1 MNRKT
6 FVSGEGARGA
16 GKTSTLNVLLQEST
30 VPTAVNRVAPHIP
43 TEHLILIDTHKA
55 TSPFHKRALE
65 IHKEWEEAV
74 NSPGEKAENLS
85 WKKFELG
92 ILQLRYESDSYHD
105 ATNKAEQ
112 IFLDRDLDTA
122 VVYSAA
128 EIILSNPQKY
138 ESVRSHIALLYN
150 LWQKVYVVCQT
161 NDWDVS
167 TFPHL
172 TAEKDMLHL
181 VDFLKQQPLRDI
193 PSDTFYFFTK
203 DKTESLKRSHN
214 LRIDTALEYNLTVV
228 QQATQDIIQP
238 LYLYSFLI
246 RKQLFPEARV
256 HYLSSDAHNIEE
268 LAKLV
273 KLHIKTT
280 TLEVPGAEHI
290 PVKLRIPFDKEHQLP
305 SSIEALSQL
314 IFESTVGSTFPSKR
328 EVHINGES
336 NCVYNNKALYEYAS
350 LLGLGQIEFVQIQ
363 QEAYSQTCPVHWACI
378 EWLTPQRETARIVD
392 LTPFRTK
399 PYISQPCHVTF
410 NGSTYQL
417 TSLTQQPIEFTE
429 VKKEDSLI
437 PERAMEF
444 AYNVEYTFQEESL
457 QALTR
462 EGYELLGQSTN
473 ESQSIFLTIRL
484 GRLLQKQEHVSEAV
498 ELLERAALAFPQNL
512 ILAREIAKYVID
524 GHIKP
529 VPPHFHTYLS
539 EANQIFERTTRTMRE
554 QAVEETEINAYYEY
568 RKFIPHALKLSS
580 TVNES

>member
-1 MNRKT
+1 MNRKI

-30 VPTAVNRVAPHIP
+30 TPTAVNRVAPNIP
-43 TEHLILIDTHKA
+43 TEHLLLIDTHKA

-65 IHKEWEEAV
+65 IHKQWEEAV
-74 NSPGEKAENLS
+74 KTPGEGAERLS

-105 ATNKAEQ
+105 ATSKAEQ
-112 IFLDRDLDTA
+112 IFLDRDIDTA

-128 EIILSNPQKY
+128 EIILSNPHKY
-138 ESVRSHIALLYN
+138 DSVRSHIALLHN
-150 LWQKVYVVCQT
+150 LWQKVYSVCQT

-172 TAEKDMLHL
+172 DTEDDVLSL

-193 PSDTFYFFTK
+193 PTNTFYFFTK
-203 DKTESLKRSHN
+203 DKTESLKRSHT

-246 RKQLFPEARV
+246 RKQLFPEAQV
-256 HYLSSDAHNIEE
+256 HYLSSDAHNIKE
-268 LAKLV
+268 LANLV
-273 KLHIKTT
+273 KLHVNTT
-280 TLEVPGAEHI
+280 TLEVPGADHI
-290 PVKLRIPFDKEHQLP
+290 PVKLRIPFNKDHSLP
-305 SSIEALSQL
+305 SSIETLSQV

-350 LLGLGQIEFVQIQ
+350 LLGLGHIEFVQIQ
-363 QEAYSQTCPVHWACI
+363 RETFSETCPVHWACI
-378 EWLTPQRETARIVD
+378 EWLTPQRDTARIID
-392 LTPFRTK
+392 LTPFRIK
-399 PYISQPCHVTF
+399 PYISQPCKVTH
-410 NGSTYQL
+410 NGDTYQL
-417 TSLTQQPIEFTE
+417 TSLTQQPIEFTQ
-429 VKKEDSLI
+429 VKKETSLI

-462 EGYELLGQSTN
+462 EGYELLGQSNN
-473 ESQSIFLTIRL
+473 ESQNIFLTIRL
-484 GRLLQKQEHVSEAV
+484 GRLLQKQERIQEAV
-498 ELLERAALAFPQNL
+498 ELLERAVTTFPQNL
-512 ILAREIAKYVID
+512 ILAREVAKYVID
-524 GHIKP
+524 GYIKF
-529 VPPHFHTYLS
+529 VPPYFYTYLS
-539 EANQIFERTTRTMRE
+539 NANQILERTTQTMRE
-554 QAVEETEINAYYEY
+554 HDIDETEINAYYEY
-568 RKFIPHALKLSS
+568 RKFIPHALKLI
-580 TVNES
+580 TEEHES